1 MGLML
6 LMKRLAG
13 ETGTGGLFAY
23 LARRNENETRIQLEK
38 TRQATAKDLIS
49 NLRDGA
55 VLRESTSDGWRLEI
69 WMPPQQVAPL
79 LILETGSRQPEQDP
93 SKPTEFSAQHPK
105 ALEQDDAATAK
116 ERPQEETC
124 AE

>member
-6 LMKRLAG
+6 FVKRLVSG
-13 ETGTGGLFAY
+13 TGSGGLFAY
-23 LARRNENETRIQLEK
+23 LARRNDNETRIQLEA

-49 NLRDGA
+49 SLRDGA

-79 LILETGSRQPEQDP
+79 LILETDSRQPEQDP
-93 SKPTEFSAQHPK
+93 PKPTEFSAEHPK
-105 ALEQDDAATAK
+105 ALDQDDAATAR
-116 ERPQEETC
+116 ECSQEETC